1 MVYSGSTRL
10 SASERALAHQT
21 AVFIAVL
28 SRTQNRFKHGQEAV
42 NYDRIA
48 GLAIR
53 FG

>member
-1 MVYSGSTRL
+1 VRL
-10 SASERALAHQT
+10 SAHDSALSLGSP
-21 AVFIAVL
+21 F
-28 SRTQNRFKHGQEAV
+28 QNRFKHGQEAV